1 MREWSLL
8 YACSLLAS
16 CVASVVLAT
25 SIYRQSELRV
35 SAVRCIF
42 FFFFFYLGL
51 WSLFRGVFYVD
62 VFLMDD
68 ATFSRQFQESAGG
81 ADYDNSTAAL
91 DALGVRGV
99 AEITNLTRPWLSF
112 ILLMG
117 DTCLM
122 ASSLWMFP
130 MTWELSAL
138 ARKSM
143 DRGALRERLTAR
155 WYCKWMHVLTVLFFL
170 GEAGYT
176 MYNHGVNTRAY
187 RLVVSGNMLQLV
199 VLVYVTV
206 VLVSLK
212 WSGRKYETINGE
224 QVASP
229 LYRRLKG
236 IMIVYG
242 VFSFQYTIVS
252 LMLLGSHFDKLKMP
266 PTLVVGTSTLLF
278 NNSGT
283 AVAIAIGCSQECFF
297 RAFHRYVPEEYA
309 EAFYVSDP
317 SLWLHAA
324 GTSRNPP
331 LQNPVFVY
339 TDIEASTQLWG
350 IEDGAIMKRANE
362 IHEQIVRVSL
372 AEFRGYEITTCGDAF
387 QLAFHTIQDAV
398 DFCTHVQFQLL
409 NAAWPKQL
417 HDLIP
422 ATRREKTRKKKL
434 FFNGLRLRMGVH
446 DAQQADGVLVN
457 NTHPVTGKVMYTG
470 LSEVIANE
478 IGDVG
483 GGGQICVTARIAEW
497 IQVYGS
503 QALHVPCEVELVG
516 QHLIPQ
522 LQLSIDVYQVIPR
535 GLEPRKET
543 YREHWNARLEA
554 IKVVE

>member
-1 MREWSLL
+1 M
-8 YACSLLAS
+8 
-16 CVASVVLAT
+16 
-25 SIYRQSELRV
+25 
-35 SAVRCIF
+35 
-42 FFFFFYLGL
+42 
-51 WSLFRGVFYVD
+51 LFRGVFYVD

-68 ATFSRQFQESAGG
+68 ATFNLQFQESGG
-81 ADYDNSTAAL
+81 DGDHSGDFDNSNASRRSPTS
-91 DALGVRGV
+91 RGRGYRSSSSW
-99 AEITNLTRPWLSF
+99 ATR
-112 ILLMG
+112 
-117 DTCLM
+117 
-122 ASSLWMFP
+122 ASWRSV
-130 MTWELSAL
+130 
-138 ARKSM
+138 
-143 DRGALRERLTAR
+143 DRGALRERLAAWR
-155 WYCKWMHVLTVLFFL
+155 YCKWIHVLAVIFFL
-170 GEAGYT
+170 AEAGYT

-212 WSGRKYETINGE
+212 WSGRKYETVNGE

-236 IMIVYG
+236 IMIVCG

-252 LMLLGSHFDKLKMP
+252 LVLLSSHFGRLKVP

-278 NNSGT
+278 NNLGT

-297 RAFHRYVPEEYA
+297 RAFHRTP
-309 EAFYVSDP
+309 
-317 SLWLHAA
+317 
-324 GTSRNPP
+324 
-331 LQNPVFVY
+331 FVY

-350 IEDGAIMKRANE
+350 FEDGAIMKRANE
-362 IHEQIVRVSL
+362 IHEQI
-372 AEFRGYEITTCGDAF
+372 
-387 QLAFHTIQDAV
+387 LAFHMIQDAV

-409 NAAWPKQL
+409 DAAWPKQL
-417 HDLIP
+417 HDLIL
-422 ATRREKTRKKKL
+422 ATRREKTKEKKL

-446 DAQQADGVLVN
+446 DAQQVDGVLVN
-457 NTHPVTGKVMYTG
+457 NIHPVTGKVTYTG

-483 GGGQICVTARIAEW
+483 VGGQICVTARIVEW
-497 IQVYGS
+497 IQVYGA

-522 LQLSIDVYQVIPR
+522 LQLSMDVYQVIPR
-535 GLEPRKET
+535 GLEPRKAI
-543 YREHWNARLEA
+543 YREYWDARLET